1 MNRKDPR
8 CYRLAW
14 LPAALLIAAA
24 CTSLDSESGK
34 QVITKE
40 GVPGAY
46 SVETYK
52 TVASVTAVDSAARTV
67 TIVSRDGRKR
77 TLKAGPDVANFE
89 QVRVGDRVSIT
100 VAEELLVYLAG
111 EEMPVPEGSTAAV
124 ALAPQ
129 EGVPGALR
137 VGTTQVTAKLVGLDR
152 TFRKVTLQMPDGTT
166 QTFTVRPD
174 VDLSKRAVGEAVIF
188 RCTEAMAIHLEK
200 P

>member
-1 MNRKDPR
+1 M
-8 CYRLAW
+8 
-14 LPAALLIAAA
+14 AAA

-52 TVASVTAVDSAARTV
+52 TVASVTALDAAARTV

-77 TLKAGPDVANFE
+77 ELRAGPDVANFE
-89 QVRVGDRVSIT
+89 QIRVGDRVSIT

-111 EEMPVPEGSTAAV
+111 DEMPVPEGSTAAA
-124 ALAPQ
+124 ALAPR
-129 EGVPGALR
+129 EGAPGALR

-152 TFRKVTLQMPDGTT
+152 EFRKATLQMPDGRT
-166 QTFTVRPD
+166 QTFTVRRD
-174 VDLSKRAVGEAVIF
+174 IDLSKRAVGEAVIF
-188 RCTEAMAIHLEK
+188 RSTEAMAIRVEK